1 MSIGTNGVCYWAPRL
16 DIPTRAYHPIMDSIA
31 LLSRTV
37 LFQGIPAEA
46 LEPLAPAI
54 SERSYTAGSYIF
66 HEGDPAT
73 VLYIIVRGQVK
84 ISRVGSGG
92 AEAVF
97 TVLLPGDSFG
107 ELTIFEDQP
116 VRTMDAEAMVPTR
129 CVVLERQALMAF
141 LDDNPQA
148 VRHLIK
154 VLIGH
159 IRRMDATFSEA
170 AFLDV
175 PGRVARK
182 LLDLAAA
189 HGHKTPDGIRI
200 EMRLTQRT
208 LAGMVAA
215 SRENVNRA
223 LSRLAARGDIVQR
236 AGYITV
242 IRPAELRK
250 RA

>member
-1 MSIGTNGVCYWAPRL
+1 M
-16 DIPTRAYHPIMDSIA
+16 PIMDSVA

-54 SERSYTAGSYIF
+54 SERSYRAGSYIF

>member
-1 MSIGTNGVCYWAPRL
+1 MSIGTNGVCYWTPRL
-16 DIPTRAYHPIMDSIA
+16 DIPRRAYHPIMDSIA

>member
-1 MSIGTNGVCYWAPRL
+1 M
-16 DIPTRAYHPIMDSIA
+16 PIMDSVA

-37 LFQGIPAEA
+37 LCQGIPAEA

-54 SERSYTAGSYIF
+54 SERSYRAGSYIF

-129 CVVLERQALMAF
+129 CVVLERQAVMAF
-141 LDDNPQA
+141 LQDNPQA
-148 VRHLIK
+148 DKHLIK
-154 VLIGH
+154 ELIGH
-159 IRRMDATFSEA
+159 IRRMDATFSEH
-170 AFLDV
+170 AFHDF
-175 PGRVARK
+175 PGLVARK
-182 LLDLAAA
+182 PLDLAPA
-189 HGHKTPDGIRI
+189 HRPKYPNGH
-200 EMRLTQRT
+200 
-208 LAGMVAA
+208 
-215 SRENVNRA
+215 
-223 LSRLAARGDIVQR
+223 
-236 AGYITV
+236 
-242 IRPAELRK
+242 
-250 RA
+250 